1 MWWGRDRRGGNY
13 CSQRIP
19 NLTVSQSRKKINTSQ
34 IRVSPGRRELK
45 PRATGVLLMLILR
58 KDFLEE
64 VMIFRHGVCSISL
77 YINGRQGRNARQK

>member
-1 MWWGRDRRGGNY
+1 M
-13 CSQRIP
+13 
-19 NLTVSQSRKKINTSQ
+19 
-34 IRVSPGRRELK
+34 K